1 MTNLAAGGRAIFAL
15 PDAGE
20 LLLTDVELHGLT
32 GVQQRR
38 LQIEWLKDNG
48 WVFFISRVG
57 RPVVGRLYANLK
69 LAGLELPTFAD
80 AAPFRL
86 NISAING

>member
-1 MTNLAAGGRAIFAL
+1 MNLAAGGRAIFAL
-15 PDAGE
+15 PEAGE
-20 LLLTDVELHGLT
+20 LVLTDVELHGLT

-69 LAGLELPTFAD
+69 LANIELNRLVESR
-80 AAPFRL
+80 PFEL
-86 NISAING
+86 DLTAING